1 MECKRLRET
10 WFSDAVGGTDFRTL
24 GARHI
29 GGVQNL
35 ERHHNDPFDRLLIAQ
50 AIHEGLTLVSVGCLA
65 VSRQLLTSQ
74 ARNRMDG
81 LMWELDVV
89 RRKLT
94 AAIASVV
101 GRCDQTADYLVDG
114 HRTERLVSDTKR
126 SSAANAHV
134 GDDDT

>member
-1 MECKRLRET
+1 MEDGMQDVARNL
-10 WFSDAVGGTDFRTL
+10 VFR
-24 GARHI
+24 RCRWYRI

-126 SSAANAHV
+126 SSAAYAHV